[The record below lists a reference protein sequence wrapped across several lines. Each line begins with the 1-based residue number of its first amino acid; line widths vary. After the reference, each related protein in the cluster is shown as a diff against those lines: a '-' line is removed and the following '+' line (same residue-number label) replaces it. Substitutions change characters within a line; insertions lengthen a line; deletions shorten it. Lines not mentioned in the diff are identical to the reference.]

1 MLERAHLY
9 KPVIITGREQYVDY
23 SHAFPAC
30 QHFHSVITSPGL
42 FSEYELSLFVLFFFR
57 IHIHMTTQLN
67 SYAQVVL
74 ATPLRVFLAR
84 RVVLCSAYKLKVLVS
99 ALPVWRVGRVF
110 QSRHKSARRTMMSS
124 CERLSLGGISQRR

>member
-1 MLERAHLY
+1 M
-9 KPVIITGREQYVDY
+9 DY

-74 ATPLRVFLAR
+74 AKALRVFLAR